1 MLNGLSTE
9 NFSAFGQPNHDAR
22 LSYPRAMTLKTKT
35 PLVYLLTTLKIE
47 APHKTPD
54 LREMPAYGIPEAAH
68 YLGIPKAT
76 LRSWVLGRPYPTE
89 RGKRFFR
96 PIIELPEKDQR
107 LLSFVNLVEVHVL
120 DALRRAH
127 GVRISHIRKSVDYV
141 RNRLGSKHPLAEE
154 KFATDGV
161 DLFVERFGKLM
172 NITREGQ
179 LVIKELIEAY
189 LQRVERDPVGIPIR
203 LYPFTRERKPEVP
216 RAIVIDP
223 YVSFGRPVLTGT
235 GIATTIIAQRYKAGE
250 SIEELAEDY
259 GRSRSDIEE
268 AIRCELWL
276 DAA

>member
-1 MLNGLSTE
+1 M
-9 NFSAFGQPNHDAR
+9 
-22 LSYPRAMTLKTKT
+22 T
-35 PLVYLLTTLKIE
+35 PLVYVLVTLKND
-47 APHKTPD
+47 ALHKKRD
-54 LREMPAYGIPEAAH
+54 LREIPAYGIAEAAH

-76 LRSWVLGRPYPTE
+76 LRSWALGRHYPTE
-89 RGKRFFR
+89 TGKRFFR
-96 PIIELPEKDQR
+96 PIIELPDKDER

-127 GVRISHIRKSVDYV
+127 GVPLSHVRKSVDYLK
-141 RNRLGSKHPLAEE
+141 NQLGSKHPLAEQ

-161 DLFVERFGKLM
+161 DLFVELFGKLV

-189 LQRVERDPVGIPIR
+189 LQRVERDPVGIPVR
-203 LYPFTRERKPEVP
+203 LYPFTRERKPEEP
-216 RAIVIDP
+216 RTIVIDP

>member
-1 MLNGLSTE
+1 MAVDMKQKRRE
-9 NFSAFGQPNHDAR
+9 
-22 LSYPRAMTLKTKT
+22 
-35 PLVYLLTTLKIE
+35 
-47 APHKTPD
+47 
-54 LREMPAYGIPEAAH
+54 LREMPAYGIVEAAH

-76 LRSWVLGRPYPTE
+76 LRSWILGRTYPTE

-96 PIIELPEKDQR
+96 PVIELPDKDQR

-127 GVRISHIRKSVDYV
+127 GVPLSHVRKSIDYLK
-141 RNRLGSKHPLAEE
+141 NRLGSRHPLAEQ

-161 DLFVERFGKLM
+161 DLFIELFGKLV

-189 LQRVERDPVGIPIR
+189 LQRVERDSVGTPIR
-203 LYPFTRERKPEVP
+203 LYPFTRERKPEEP
-216 RAIVIDP
+216 RIIVIDP
-223 YVSFGRPVLTGT
+223 YLSFGRPVLAGT

-259 GRSRSDIEE
+259 GRSKSDIEE

-276 DAA
+276 DAAA

>member
-1 MLNGLSTE
+1 
-9 NFSAFGQPNHDAR
+9 
-22 LSYPRAMTLKTKT
+22 LKT
-35 PLVYLLTTLKIE
+35 E
-47 APHKTPD
+47 S
-54 LREMPAYGIPEAAH
+54 LRKMPAYAITEAAH
-68 YLGIPKAT
+68 YLGIPQAT
-76 LRSWVLGRPYPTE
+76 LRSWVLGRPYPTG

-96 PIIELPEKDQR
+96 PIIELPDKGKHI
-107 LLSFVNLVEVHVL
+107 LSFVNLVEVHVL

-127 GVRISHIRKSVDYV
+127 GVPLSHVRKSVEYLK
-141 RNRLGSKHPLAEE
+141 NRLGSKHPLAQE

-161 DLFVERFGKLM
+161 DLFVERFGQLV

-179 LVIKELIEAY
+179 LVIKKELIEAY

-203 LYPFTRERKPEVP
+203 LYPFTRERKPEEP

-223 YVSFGRPVLTGT
+223 YISFGRPVLTGT
-235 GIATTIIAQRYKAGE
+235 GIATKVIAQRYKVGE

-259 GRSRSDIEE
+259 GRSRSDIQE